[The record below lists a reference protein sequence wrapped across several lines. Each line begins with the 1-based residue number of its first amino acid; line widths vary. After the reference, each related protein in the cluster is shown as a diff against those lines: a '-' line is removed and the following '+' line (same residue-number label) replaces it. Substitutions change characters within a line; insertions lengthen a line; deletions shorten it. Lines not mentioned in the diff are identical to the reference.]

1 MRGVAAPCLRP
12 SPPNRETGGFAAGR
26 DAISARPSPCLPDAD
41 RAGLAENLPFVN
53 LMRKRG
59 LAARLTAP
67 LARRYPRTILRM
79 ETMNLFSDIR
89 TLVLDALAQMERAG
103 DLPAGLDTANVTVE
117 PPRDAAHGDMAT
129 NAAMVLAKP
138 AGLKPRDIAQALAA
152 RLAADPRIALAEV
165 AGPGFLNLRLAPG
178 EWQAVIRAALA
189 QGGDY
194 GRSDMGRGQ
203 RINVEF
209 VSANPTG
216 PMHVGHTRGAVFGD
230 ALAALLDFAGH
241 EVTREYYIN
250 DGGAQV
256 DVLARSAYERYREAN
271 GLEPEIREGLYPGD
285 YLIPVGEALKAKYGT
300 SLLEKPESEW
310 LAEIRSFAT
319 EAMMEM
325 IRADLALLNV
335 HMDVFSSEKALYGT
349 GRIEAAIERLRQQG
363 LIYEGVLEPPKGKT
377 PEDWEP
383 REQTLFR
390 STAHGDDVDR
400 PVKKSDGAWTYFAPD
415 IAYHWDKIERGYDAL
430 IDVFGA
436 DHGGYV
442 KRMTAAVKALS
453 DGRVPLDVKL
463 IQLVRL
469 FRNGEPFKMSK
480 RAGTFV
486 TLRDVV
492 EQAGADVTRFH
503 MLTRKNDAALDF
515 DFARVLEQSKDNP
528 VWYVQYASA
537 RVNSVLGKAAEMG
550 VDTLDAALA
559 QADLAQLAHPAEL
572 ELARKVAEW
581 PRTVEIAARAH
592 EPHRIAFFLYDIASE
607 LHSLW
612 NRGND
617 EPALRFLQE
626 GDTQATAAKIALLRS
641 VGVVIS
647 AGLGIL
653 GVTPAKEMR

>member
-1 MRGVAAPCLRP
+1 
-12 SPPNRETGGFAAGR
+12 
-26 DAISARPSPCLPDAD
+26 
-41 RAGLAENLPFVN
+41 
-53 LMRKRG
+53 
-59 LAARLTAP
+59 
-67 LARRYPRTILRM
+67 
-79 ETMNLFSDIR
+79 MNLFSDIR
-89 TLVLDALAQMERAG
+89 ALVIDALAQMELAG
-103 DLPAGLDTANVTVE
+103 ELPAGLETAAVTVE

-138 AGLKPRDIAQALAA
+138 AGKKPREIAEALAA
-152 RLAADPRIALAEV
+152 RLAADPRITAADV
-165 AGPGFLNLRLAPG
+165 AGPGFLNLRLAPS
-178 EWQAVIRAALA
+178 EWQGVLRAALGEGA
-189 QGGDY
+189 DF
-194 GRSDMGRGQ
+194 GRSELGKGTK
-203 RINVEF
+203 INVEF

-230 ALAALLDFAGH
+230 ALASLLDFAGYD
-241 EVTREYYIN
+241 VTREYYIN

-285 YLIPVGEALKAKYGT
+285 YLIPVGEALKEKYGD
-300 SLLEKPESEW
+300 SLLDKPESDW
-310 LAEIRSFAT
+310 LIEVRDFAS
-319 EAMMEM
+319 ARMMDM
-325 IRADLALLNV
+325 IRQDLALLNV

-349 GRIEAAIERLRQQG
+349 GRIEAAIARLREAG

-400 PVKKSDGAWTYFAPD
+400 PVMKSDGAWTYFAPD
-415 IAYHWDKIERGYDAL
+415 IAYHWDKIDRGFDQL

-442 KRMTAAVKALS
+442 KRMTAAVAALS

-463 IQLVRL
+463 IQLVKL
-469 FRNGEPFKMSK
+469 FKNGEPFKMSK

-515 DFARVLEQSKDNP
+515 DFDKVLEQSKDNP
-528 VWYVQYASA
+528 VWYVQYANA
-537 RVNSVLGKAAEMG
+537 RINSVLNKATEGG
-550 VDTLDAALA
+550 VATDDASLA
-559 QADLAQLAHPAEL
+559 GADLALLSHPAEL
-572 ELARKVAEW
+572 EMARKVAEW

-592 EPHRIAFFLYDIASE
+592 EPHRIAFYLYDIASE

-617 EPALRFLQE
+617 ELSLRFVQD
-626 GDTQATAAKIALLRS
+626 GDPAATAAKIALARS

-647 AGLGIL
+647 AGLAIL